1 MVQFKNP
8 LTDPQ
13 GFFSSQPGGFFS
25 PPKRE
30 GFEGFLS
37 DPRVSIGMAIAQGQ
51 PIGQALL
58 GGAIQAKEIEE
69 SFFPDDEFGTTK
81 QAMNPLTGETVFAT
95 EQEIQQLGL
104 VPPVDDPIS
113 YKEYVRTT
121 ENPSEEGYL
130 IFLAQKGSKDKAQF
144 GPISKEE
151 AERYDINPEDYQK
164 NLKTNKIEKISKEGP
179 EAPKMF
185 EGAEAKAI
193 GETFGQQYAD
203 ITNKANTAYQ
213 SIDTLNNLEF
223 FINQVDPKDMGSLSE
238 FNLETTKLL
247 NKLGFDTDLTGN
259 VPYSEAIRSVG
270 GDLVVGAL
278 ANFKGAISDAEREF
292 LERITPGLGMTKDG
306 SLTLIKLQ
314 KAGANRSLDID
325 ALKNDFYN
333 EVGSLS
339 GKNNKGKTFN
349 QVLSDY
355 YNENPL
361 LNEDLKKE
369 IEAISEQGIATAL
382 AVGDGGQCIN
392 GNIYIRMGK
401 KGNIVNTGR
410 KC

>member
-1 MVQFKNP
+1 MIIQGIDFKIPPAGKVKNVITGKNEKRP
-8 LTDPQ
+8 IIT
-13 GFFSSQPGGFFS
+13 SSSKKEKQVWIRTEL
-25 PPKRE
+25 PK
-30 GFEGFLS
+30 
-37 DPRVSIGMAIAQGQ
+37 
-51 PIGQALL
+51 
-58 GGAIQAKEIEE
+58 
-69 SFFPDDEFGTTK
+69 
-81 QAMNPLTGETVFAT
+81 
-95 EQEIQQLGL
+95 
-104 VPPVDDPIS
+104 
-113 YKEYVRTT
+113 
-121 ENPSEEGYL
+121 
-130 IFLAQKGSKDKAQF
+130 
-144 GPISKEE
+144 
-151 AERYDINPEDYQK
+151 DYQK
-164 NLKTNKIEKISKEGP
+164 NLTTNKIEKIDKES
-179 EAPKMF
+179 PKMF
-185 EGAEAKAI
+185 EGAESKAI
-193 GETFGQQYAD
+193 GEVFGQQYAD

-259 VPYSEAIRSVG
+259 VTYSEAIRSVG

-292 LERITPGLGMTKDG
+292 LERITPGLGMTQEG
-306 SLTLIKLQ
+306 ALTLIKLQ

-369 IEAISEQGIATAL
+369 IEAISQQGVSTAL

-401 KGNIVNTGR
+401 KGDIVNTGR

>member
-1 MVQFKNP
+1 MIQFKNP
-8 LTDPQ
+8 LTNPR
-13 GFFSSQPGGFFS
+13 GFFSSQPGGFFA
-25 PPKRE
+25 PPQRE
-30 GFEGFLS
+30 GLAGFLS
-37 DPRVSIGMAIAQGQ
+37 DPRLSIGTAIAQGQ
-51 PIGQALL
+51 PIGQALI
-58 GGAIQAKEIEE
+58 GGGLQAKQIE
-69 SFFPDDEFGTTK
+69 SSLFPDDEFGTTK

-95 EQEIQQLGL
+95 EKEIQQLGL
-104 VPPVDDPIS
+104 VPPVDDPNS

-121 ENPSEEGYL
+121 ENPSEEGYS
-130 IFLAQKGSKDKAQF
+130 IFLAQKSSKEKAQF
-144 GPISKEE
+144 GPISKQE
-151 AERYDINPEDYQK
+151 ADIYDISPKDYQK
-164 NLKTNKIEKISKEGP
+164 NLTTNKIEKIDKES
-179 EAPKMF
+179 PKMF
-185 EGAEAKAI
+185 EGAESKAI
-193 GETFGQQYAD
+193 GEVFGQQYAD

-259 VPYSEAIRSVG
+259 VTYSEAIRSVG

-292 LERITPGLGMTKDG
+292 LERITPGLGMTQEG
-306 SLTLIKLQ
+306 ALTLIKLQ

-369 IEAISEQGIATAL
+369 IEAISQQGVSTAL

-401 KGNIVNTGR
+401 KGDIVNTGR